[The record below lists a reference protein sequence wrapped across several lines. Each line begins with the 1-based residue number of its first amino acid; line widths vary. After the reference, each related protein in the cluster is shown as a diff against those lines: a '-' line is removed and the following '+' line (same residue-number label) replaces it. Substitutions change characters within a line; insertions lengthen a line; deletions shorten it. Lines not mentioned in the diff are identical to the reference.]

1 MKNPFALSM
10 TLLLALTLGGSI
22 FGYRVATI
30 EPAKP
35 GAEAAATA
43 GTAATGGTSTAQAS
57 TAQAPSTQAGST
69 VGGAAKNTTAGT
81 QAGNTSGAP
90 GSTSL
95 AGTVS
100 SNPADGSLAP
110 SGPNAAQKGTQGTV
124 AQGGS
129 MAPAPASAAATATAG
144 DAGKGKAV
152 FAAASCA
159 GCHGANGEGGGI
171 GPSLHTADG
180 PKSWTLDQFRTALR
194 AGQSPQGPLKAP
206 MPQFSPEQ
214 VSDADVANL
223 HAYIKTLN

>member
-1 MKNPFALSM
+1 MKNSFAVSM

-22 FGYRVATI
+22 FGYRVATT

-35 GAEAAATA
+35 GAEAAATK
-43 GTAATGGTSTAQAS
+43 GEAAPTQTGSAMGGTT
-57 TAQAPSTQAGST
+57 T
-69 VGGAAKNTTAGT
+69 NTTAGNK
-81 QAGNTSGAP
+81 AGTPGGAA
-90 GSTSL
+90 L

-100 SNPADGSLAP
+100 SNPADGSLTP
-110 SGPNAAQKGTQGTV
+110 SGPNAAQKGTQGAV

-129 MAPAPASAAATATAG
+129 MAPATASAAATAG
-144 DAGKGKAV
+144 DAGKGKVV

-171 GPSLHTADG
+171 GPSLHTAEG
-180 PKSWTLDQFRTALR
+180 PKSWTIDQFHTALR

-206 MPQFSPEQ
+206 MPQFSPGQ

>member
-1 MKNPFALSM
+1 MKNSFAVSM

-22 FGYRVATI
+22 FGYRVATT

-35 GAEAAATA
+35 GAEAAVTKGEA
-43 GTAATGGTSTAQAS
+43 SSAQAS
-57 TAQAPSTQAGST
+57 PTQAGSAMSGT
-69 VGGAAKNTTAGT
+69 TTNTTAGNKT
-81 QAGNTSGAP
+81 GTPGGAA
-90 GSTSL
+90 L

-100 SNPADGSLAP
+100 SNAADGSLAP
-110 SGPNAAQKGTQGTV
+110 SGPNAAQKGTQGAA

-129 MAPAPASAAATATAG
+129 MAPAPASVAATATAG

-171 GPSLHTADG
+171 GPSLHTAEG
-180 PKSWTLDQFRTALR
+180 PKSWTLDQFHTALR